1 MKAAFFNNFAVML
14 PKIFALTEVNENI
27 PSSSFGNLLMKQ
39 IELMGSV
46 ENDTFSVGHLALCVN
61 SEESR

>member
-1 MKAAFFNNFAVML
+1 ML

-27 PSSSFGNLLMKQ
+27 PSLSFGNLLMKQ